1 MYNFPNSLRGL
12 CLLVMAD
19 PGRPDKLST
28 YIGPSLHVAEVT
40 NPKYLHGL
48 LSRMP
53 AHPDSHESSN
63 QKITVRRLHE
73 GEWSRFR
80 AIRLRALEADPNA
93 FGSTLARE
101 LAYDD
106 ELWIERAKKYAS
118 SANDGV
124 WVAISADMFVGTV
137 GIFFDDPIFHMW
149 GVWVEPSYRGK
160 HIASKLVDTA
170 IAWVKAR
177 KMQGDILLG
186 VNPIQTTA
194 VELYRS
200 RGFAPT
206 GVVEELSHSP
216 GLKIIEMRLRLGHGQ
231 QNLQSG

>member
-1 MYNFPNSLRGL
+1 M
-12 CLLVMAD
+12 
-19 PGRPDKLST
+19 
-28 YIGPSLHVAEVT
+28 PS
-40 NPKYLHGL
+40 
-48 LSRMP
+48 
-53 AHPDSHESSN
+53 HPDSHETSN

-106 ELWIERAKKYAS
+106 ELWIERAKKCAS

-124 WVAISADMFVGTV
+124 WIAISADMFVGTV

-149 GVWVEPSYRGK
+149 GVWVEPSFRGK

-186 VNPIQTTA
+186 VNPVQTTA

-216 GLKIIEMRLRLGHGQ
+216 GQKIIEMRLRLGHGQ
-231 QNLQSG
+231 QECSPGDPLQAS